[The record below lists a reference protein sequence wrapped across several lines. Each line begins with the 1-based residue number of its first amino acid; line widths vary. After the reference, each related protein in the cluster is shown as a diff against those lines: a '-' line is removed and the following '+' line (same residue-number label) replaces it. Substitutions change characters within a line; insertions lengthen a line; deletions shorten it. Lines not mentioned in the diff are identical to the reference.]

1 MNESNKNI
9 QTKAGRKPDQ
19 PLRKGW
25 TTGSCAAA
33 ASKAAYIG
41 LLTGIVPD
49 EVEIRLPR
57 GELPRF
63 KTLNPVKSSDS
74 ITVSIQKDAGDDP
87 DITHEAIISATITKA
102 ENNGLRF
109 HAGKG
114 VGTVTLPG
122 LPLPVGEPAINPKP
136 REIIESNLQ
145 EVADQHDES
154 LRLNV
159 TISIENGEEL
169 AQKTWNPR
177 LGIVGGLSV
186 LGTTGIVTPFSC
198 SAWIHSIHRGVD
210 VARANGFNHVAG
222 TTGNMS
228 ENALRENIDLP
239 DEAYLDMGDFAGGM
253 LKYIRRHPVERVTI
267 SGGFAKMLKLAQ
279 GNMDLHSSRSQV
291 NFEKL
296 ADMVSKLGGDQAQ
309 IDLTRSANT
318 AKQVLDACPDL
329 PLAKTVAKQA
339 RETALATLSGQTKV
353 DIVVVDRVGTILAHE
368 GAETSILE

>member
-1 MNESNKNI
+1 MNESNKNK
-9 QTKAGRKPDQ
+9 QPKVGRKPDQ

-33 ASKAAYIG
+33 ASKAAYLG

-63 KTLNPVKSSDS
+63 KTLDPIISKESA
-74 ITVSIQKDAGDDP
+74 TVAIQKDAGDDP

-102 ENNGLRF
+102 DDNGLKF
-109 HAGKG
+109 YAGKG

-145 EVADQHDES
+145 EVADQHDEV

-210 VARANGFNHVAG
+210 VARANGFHHVAG

-228 ENALRENIDLP
+228 ENALRESFDLP

-296 ADMVSKLGGDQAQ
+296 ADMVLKLGGSDAQ
-309 IDLTRSANT
+309 INLTKSANT
-318 AKQVLDACPDL
+318 AKQVLEACPDL

-353 DIVVVDRVGTILAHE
+353 DIVVVDRIGTILAHE
-368 GAETSILE
+368 GAETSILG